1 MKTLGAVQYLWALS
15 VAAQVAVCVILVTRG
30 YYRPLTVFTAY
41 AFLNLCQAAFLYL
54 IYKHYGFHS
63 DAAFTYAWWSQAFT
77 LVARVLATTEVLR
90 LVLIPYRGIWGLAW
104 RVLGVTSGVT
114 LVFVIAASR
123 GNLDWGLMEADRGY
137 HLIFAIAIVAC
148 LALIRYYY
156 VPVDRTYKAI
166 LAGFCFYS
174 CVTILSNTAL
184 QGVLYKRYE
193 NFATIWQVVEL
204 IAYLIVQ
211 FIWMRALARPLPAKH
226 AQRPVLPASVYQRI
240 SPEIHYQLQA
250 MNKQLMH
257 FWKLEEPGS

>member
-1 MKTLGAVQYLWALS
+1 MASVSIGDGAGKGEPGVSAL
-15 VAAQVAVCVILVTRG
+15 
-30 YYRPLTVFTAY
+30 
-41 AFLNLCQAAFLYL
+41 
-54 IYKHYGFHS
+54 
-63 DAAFTYAWWSQAFT
+63 
-77 LVARVLATTEVLR
+77 
-90 LVLIPYRGIWGLAW
+90 
-104 RVLGVTSGVT
+104 
-114 LVFVIAASR
+114 ASR
-123 GNLDWGLMEADRGY
+123 GRKPPDWLNWSRRAKEEDRMNAQRLADS
-137 HLIFAIAIVAC
+137 V
-148 LALIRYYY
+148 
-156 VPVDRTYKAI
+156 YKAL